1 MNYSYFPG
9 CTLRTKGAQLDRAG
23 RRAAEKL
30 GFSLCEIPE
39 WQCCGAVY
47 PQANDEIATRLS
59 SVRALMAARDAGQPL
74 VSLCSA
80 CHHVLKRVNGDMQ
93 HNEDIRVKVNNYLKP
108 ETPYEGETKVLH
120 YLEVLR
126 DEIGWDAVK
135 AAVVKPLT
143 GRKIG
148 AYYGCML
155 LRPSREMQFDDP
167 ENPKMLEDF
176 IRAIGAEPVLYAQ
189 RNECCGGYM
198 AVENSV
204 LRRKAGTEDHG
215 QRKGAGRGA
224 SDHGLSPVQLQSA
237 AQYRRQASGRLLY
250 RTAGR
255 GARLRGGGRMN
266 NQNMIETVTRISGVN
281 PRKCMRCGKCS
292 ASCPA
297 YDEMEYH
304 PHQFVSMVEN
314 GRIEE
319 LLSSKGIYTCL
330 SCFACVERCPRN
342 VEPAKLIEAVRNAV
356 QRQQGMDHLKPERI
370 PEILDEELPQQAIAA
385 AFRKYKK

>member
-155 LRPSREMQFDDP
+155 LR
-167 ENPKMLEDF
+167 
-176 IRAIGAEPVLYAQ
+176 

-198 AVENSV
+198 AVENRSYAAKQAQKIMDNA
-204 LRRKAGTEDHG
+204 KA
-215 QRKGAGRGA
+215 QGA
-224 SDHGLSPVQLQSA
+224 
-237 AQYRRQASGRLLY
+237 
-250 RTAGR
+250 
-255 GARLRGGGRMN
+255 
-266 NQNMIETVTRISGVN
+266 
-281 PRKCMRCGKCS
+281 
-292 ASCPA
+292 
-297 YDEMEYH
+297 
-304 PHQFVSMVEN
+304 
-314 GRIEE
+314 E
-319 LLSSKGIYTCL
+319 LLIT
-330 SCFACVERCPRN
+330 ACPLCSYNLLHNTDGALPVVYFTELL
-342 VEPAKLIEAVRNAV
+342 AEAL
-356 QRQQGMDHLKPERI
+356 GCG
-370 PEILDEELPQQAIAA
+370 EEDA
-385 AFRKYKK
+385 